1 MIQMKHLARAMSKDV
16 AVRIENSTDSD
27 IKYYDKVTGKIG
39 RIVPGSDAVVYGNRG
54 SKDDVIIGIMDP
66 SIKDS
71 GQTVGRFRFEN
82 PDIGYSWMKSDWRNY
97 GGSAMRGYGKLS
109 KPYSGFE
116 YVVQSKKSQRIA
128 TGKLP
133 DNQKYTFGKSDP
145 SYDPTPSEASGDI
158 WAFKAK
164 DFNEEKYLL
173 TKGFV
178 ITAKQ
183 ETGDN
188 MFWILDVVNLDWYQD
203 PVI

>member
-1 MIQMKHLARAMSKDV
+1 MSKDV
-16 AVRIENSTDSD
+16 DVRIENSTDSD
-27 IKYYDKVTGKIG
+27 ILYEDKVTGKI
-39 RIVPGSDAVVYGNRG
+39 RTIVPGSDDVVTGNRG

-71 GQTVGRFRFEN
+71 GQTVGIFRFEN
-82 PDIGYSWMKSDWRNY
+82 PDFGYSWMKSDWRTTP
-97 GGSAMRGYGKLS
+97 AMRGYGKLS
-109 KPYSGFE
+109 QPYSGFD
-116 YVVQSKKSQRIA
+116 YVVQSKESQRIS

-145 SYDPTPSEASGDI
+145 SYDPRPSEASGDV

-183 ETGDN
+183 ETGDK